1 MKQPLRVLLVED
13 SNDDAILLLRQLKRG
28 GYEVVHER
36 VESAEDLI
44 AALDRQRW
52 DIVVS
57 DYAMPGFSG
66 LDALR
71 IVQAR
76 QGDVPFLLVSGQIG
90 EDMAVAAMK
99 AGAHDYLMKDKLARL
114 VPAVERELRE
124 AEVRRASK
132 RADLA
137 LRESEERFRQLAE
150 NIGAV
155 FFMSENPAD
164 DAPGRMSYVS
174 PAYER
179 IWDRSPQELYKNPRA
194 WLEAVH
200 PADLGRVLEAFPK
213 MVRGEFNEDF
223 RIARPDGRVRWIHL
237 RVFPVLNDS
246 GLVYRIAGLAEDI
259 TEREE
264 NAQKLRET
272 VEALTKTEEQLRAR
286 NEELCEA
293 REKLE
298 IRVKERTADLTRA
311 NAELKRQINERKRLE
326 NELIEATER
335 ERKRIGIDL
344 HDDLGQ
350 HLNGI
355 ALMLKALELRLQ
367 NKGLEEAADA
377 AKIQS
382 LVFKT
387 INQAHNVAKGLAS
400 MDWRGDDLVEALKGL
415 AAHVKSVFGII
426 CDFSLSGVIP
436 ALQTNAVSQLYK
448 IAQEAVT
455 NAVKHGQAKKVDIG
469 LVNTAQKMVLSIKN
483 DGLPFPEKEK
493 STGRMGLH
501 IMSHRANVID
511 ASLQIK
517 SSRERGTI
525 VTCTLTH
532 KAETAAAWNGG
543 GAKPRGSRRLA
554 AATSSGER
562 PALAHA

>member
-1 MKQPLRVLLVED
+1 MKHSLRILLVED
-13 SNDDAILLLRQLKRG
+13 SDDDALLLLRQLKRG
-28 GYEVVHER
+28 GYELIHER
-36 VESAEDLI
+36 VDSSDDLK
-44 AALDRQRW
+44 AALEKQGW
-52 DIVVS
+52 DIVIS

-71 IVQAR
+71 LVQEK
-76 QGDVPFLLVSGQIG
+76 GLDVPFLLVSGQIG

-124 AEVRRASK
+124 AEVRRARK

-137 LRESEERFRQLAE
+137 LRESEERFRQLGE

-164 DAPGRMSYVS
+164 DSPGHVSYVS

-179 IWDRSPQELYKNPRA
+179 IWGRSRQEIYQNPRD

-200 PADLGRVLEAFPK
+200 PGDLARVLEAFPK

-223 RIARPDGRVRWIHL
+223 RIVRPDGRVRWIHL
-237 RVFPVLNDS
+237 RVFPVLNEA
-246 GLVYRIAGLAEDI
+246 GVVYRVAGLAEDI

-264 NAQKLRET
+264 SAQKLRET
-272 VEALTKTEEQLRAR
+272 VEALQKTQEQLRTR
-286 NEELCEA
+286 NDELVEI

-298 IRVKERTADLTRA
+298 IRVRERTADLTRT

-326 NELIEATER
+326 NELIDATEK

-355 ALMLKALELRLQ
+355 ALMLKGLELKLQ
-367 NKGLEEAADA
+367 NKGLDETVEAAR
-377 AKIQS
+377 IQS

-387 INQAHNVAKGLAS
+387 INHAHNVAKGLAS
-400 MDWRGDDLVEALKGL
+400 MDFQGDDDLSHALTGL
-415 AAHVKSVFGII
+415 AAHVKNLFGIG
-426 CDFSLSGVIP
+426 CDFSLSGEIP
-436 ALQTNAVSQLYK
+436 SLPIPVVSQLYK

-455 NAVKHGQAKKVDIG
+455 NAVKHGQAKQVEISLGTDEENMI
-469 LVNTAQKMVLSIKN
+469 LSIKN
-483 DGLPFPEKEK
+483 DGLPFPEKDRA
-493 STGRMGLH
+493 TGRMGLH
-501 IMSHRANVID
+501 IMTHRASVID
-511 ASLQIK
+511 ATLTVKGSG
-517 SSRERGTI
+517 RRGTI
-525 VTCTLTH
+525 VTCILPH
-532 KAETAAAWNGG
+532 KNMG
-543 GAKPRGSRRLA
+543 
-554 AATSSGER
+554 SSGWPKASEESKLR
-562 PALAHA
+562 GIGDALVQA

>member
-1 MKQPLRVLLVED
+1 MKHSLRILLVED
-13 SNDDAILLLRQLKRG
+13 SDDDALLLLRQLKRG
-28 GYEVVHER
+28 GYELIHDR
-36 VESAEDLI
+36 VDSSDDLKN
-44 AALDRQRW
+44 ALDKQGW
-52 DIVVS
+52 DIVIS

-71 IVQAR
+71 IVQEK
-76 QGDVPFLLVSGQIG
+76 GLDVPFLLVSGQIG

-124 AEVRRASK
+124 AEVRRARK

-137 LRESEERFRQLAE
+137 LRESEERFRQLGE

-155 FFMSENPAD
+155 FFMSENPSD
-164 DAPGRMSYVS
+164 DSPGHVSYVS

-179 IWDRSPQELYKNPRA
+179 IWGRSRQEIYQNPRD

-200 PADLGRVLEAFPK
+200 PADLARVLESFPK

-223 RIARPDGRVRWIHL
+223 RIVRPDGRVRWIHL
-237 RVFPVLNDS
+237 RVFPVLNDA
-246 GLVYRIAGLAEDI
+246 GAVYRVAGLAEDI

-264 NAQKLRET
+264 SAQKLRET
-272 VEALTKTEEQLRAR
+272 VEALQKTQEQLRSR
-286 NEELCEA
+286 NDELVEI

-298 IRVKERTADLTRA
+298 IRVRERTADLTRT

-326 NELIEATER
+326 NELIDATEK

-355 ALMLKALELRLQ
+355 ALMLKGLELKLQ
-367 NKGLEEAADA
+367 NRGLDEAAEA
-377 AKIQS
+377 ARIQS

-387 INQAHNVAKGLAS
+387 INLAHNVAKGLAS
-400 MDWRGDDLVEALKGL
+400 MDFQGDDDLSQALTAL
-415 AAHVKSVFGII
+415 AAHVKSLFGIA
-426 CDFSLSGVIP
+426 CTFNLSGETPPLPIP
-436 ALQTNAVSQLYK
+436 VVSQLYK

-455 NAVKHGQAKKVDIG
+455 NAVKHGQAKQVEISLGNDDD
-469 LVNTAQKMVLSIKN
+469 KMVLVIKN
-483 DGLPFPEKEK
+483 DGLPFPEKDRA
-493 STGRMGLH
+493 SGRIGLH
-501 IMSHRANVID
+501 IMTHRASVID
-511 ASLQIK
+511 ASLTVK
-517 SSRERGTI
+517 GLGRRGTI
-525 VTCTLTH
+525 VTYRASVIDASL
-532 KAETAAAWNGG
+532 
-543 GAKPRGSRRLA
+543 
-554 AATSSGER
+554 
-562 PALAHA
+562 

>member
-1 MKQPLRVLLVED
+1 MKQPLRTLLVED
-13 SNDDAILLLRQLKRG
+13 SDDDALLLLRQLKRT
-28 GYEVVHER
+28 GYDLISER
-36 VESAEDLI
+36 VDSAEDLVRV
-44 AALDRQRW
+44 LDKQSW
-52 DIVVS
+52 DVVIS

-71 IVQAR
+71 IVQER
-76 QGDVPFLLVSGQIG
+76 GLDIPFILVSGQIG

-124 AEVRRASK
+124 ADVRRARK

-137 LRESEERFRQLAE
+137 LRESEERFRQLGE

-155 FFMSENPAD
+155 FFMSENPSD
-164 DAPGRMSYVS
+164 DSPGHVSYVS

-179 IWDRSPQELYKNPRA
+179 IWGRSRQEIYQNPRD
-194 WLEAVH
+194 WMEAVH
-200 PADLGRVLEAFPK
+200 PADLGRVLEAVPK

-223 RIARPDGRVRWIHL
+223 RIVRPDGKVRWIHL
-237 RVFPVLNDS
+237 RVFPVLNEL
-246 GLVYRIAGLAEDI
+246 GTVYRVAGLAEDI

-264 NAQKLRET
+264 SSQKLRET
-272 VEALTKTEEQLRAR
+272 VEALQKTQEELRAR
-286 NEELCEA
+286 HNELLEI

-298 IRVKERTADLTRA
+298 IRVRERTADLTRA

-355 ALMLKALELRLQ
+355 ALMIKGLELKLQ
-367 NKGLEEAADA
+367 NKGLAESAEA

-387 INQAHNVAKGLAS
+387 INLAHNVAKGLAS
-400 MDWRGDDLVEALKGL
+400 MDWQGDEDLAQALTGL
-415 AAHVKSVFGII
+415 ATHVQALFGIT
-426 CDFSLSGVIP
+426 CNFATVGDTPRLPMKVG
-436 ALQTNAVSQLYK
+436 SQLYK

-455 NAVKHGQAKKVDIG
+455 NAVKHGQAKQVEINLASDEDKVALTIR
-469 LVNTAQKMVLSIKN
+469 N
-483 DGLPFPEKEK
+483 DGLPFPEKERAN
-493 STGRMGLH
+493 GRMGLH
-501 IMSHRANVID
+501 IMTHRASVID
-511 ASLQIK
+511 ASLSVK
-517 SSRERGTI
+517 ACGRRGTL
-525 VTCTLTH
+525 VTCTLPLKNLVTGSLLPNN
-532 KAETAAAWNGG
+532 NGSKLCP
-543 GAKPRGSRRLA
+543 A
-554 AATSSGER
+554 R
-562 PALAHA
+562 PALVQA

>member
-1 MKQPLRVLLVED
+1 MKQPLRLLLVED
-13 SNDDAILLLRQLKRG
+13 SDDDALLLLRHLKRG
-28 GYEVVHER
+28 GYEAVHAR
-36 VESAEDLI
+36 VESAGDLK
-44 AALDRQRW
+44 AALDRQPW
-52 DIVVS
+52 DIVIS

-66 LDALR
+66 LDALQ
-71 IVQAR
+71 IVQQR
-76 QGDVPFLLVSGQIG
+76 GLDIPFLLVSGQIG

-124 AEVRRASK
+124 AEMRRDRT

-137 LRESEERFRQLAE
+137 LRESEERFRQLGE

-155 FFMSENPAD
+155 FFMSENPTD

-179 IWDRSPQELYKNPRA
+179 IWGRSRQEVYENPRA
-194 WLEAVH
+194 WIEAVH
-200 PADLGRVLEAFPK
+200 PGDLGRVLEAFPK

-223 RIARPDGRVRWIHL
+223 RIVRPDGSVRWIHQ
-237 RVFPVLNDS
+237 RVFPVLNEA
-246 GLVYRIAGLAEDI
+246 GEVYRIAGLAEDI

-264 NAQKLRET
+264 SAQKLREAI
-272 VEALTKTEEQLRAR
+272 EALTKTQEQLRAR
-286 NEELCEA
+286 NEELSEA

-298 IRVKERTADLTRA
+298 IRVRERTADLSRA
-311 NAELKRQINERKRLE
+311 NSDLKREINERKRLE

-355 ALMLKALELRLQ
+355 ALMLKGLELRLQ
-367 NKGLEEAADA
+367 NKGLEEATDA
-377 AKIQS
+377 GKIQS

-387 INQAHNVAKGLAS
+387 INHAHNVAKGLAS
-400 MDWRGDDLVEALKGL
+400 MDWRGDDLGAALTGL
-415 AAHVKSVFGII
+415 ATHVKSLFGIT
-426 CDFSLSGVIP
+426 CDFTTTGEIPSLEMSV
-436 ALQTNAVSQLYK
+436 VSQLYK

-455 NAVKHGQAKKVDIG
+455 NAVKHGQAKQVDIA
-469 LVNTAQKMVLSIKN
+469 LCNTPEKTILTIKN

-493 STGRMGLH
+493 ATGRMGMH
-501 IMSHRANVID
+501 IMSHRASVID
-511 ASLQIK
+511 ASLQVK
-517 SSRERGTI
+517 GSGKRGTI
-525 VTCTLTH
+525 VTCTLPH
-532 KAETAAAWNGG
+532 KEKASGPAWE
-543 GAKPRGSRRLA
+543 RRA
-554 AATSSGER
+554 HSGKRRPR
-562 PALAHA
+562 PALVQV

>member
-1 MKQPLRVLLVED
+1 MKQPLRLLLVED
-13 SNDDAILLLRQLKRG
+13 SDDDALLLLRQLKRG
-28 GYEVVHER
+28 GYDTAHQR
-36 VESAEDLI
+36 VDSAEEVK
-44 AALDRQRW
+44 AALDREPW
-52 DIVVS
+52 DIVIS

-71 IVQAR
+71 MVQEH
-76 QGDVPFLLVSGQIG
+76 GVDVPFILVSGQIG

-124 AEVRRASK
+124 AEVRRARK

-137 LRESEERFRQLAE
+137 LRESEERFRQLGE

-155 FFMSENPAD
+155 FFMSENPSQNS
-164 DAPGRMSYVS
+164 PGRISYVS

-179 IWDRSPQELYKNPRA
+179 IWGRSRQEIYQNPRD
-194 WLEAVH
+194 WIESVH
-200 PADLGRVLEAFPK
+200 PADLARVLDALPR

-223 RIARPDGRVRWIHL
+223 RIVRPDGRNRWIHL
-237 RVFPVLNDS
+237 RVFPVLNEA
-246 GLVYRIAGLAEDI
+246 GEVYRIAGLAEDI

-272 VEALTKTEEQLRAR
+272 VDALRKTEEQLRAR
-286 NEELCEA
+286 NDELSEA
-293 REKLE
+293 RGKLE
-298 IRVKERTADLTRA
+298 IRVRERTADLTRA

-355 ALMLKALELRLQ
+355 ALMLKGLELRLN
-367 NKGLEEAADA
+367 NKGLEEATDA
-377 AKIQS
+377 AKIQR

-387 INQAHNVAKGLAS
+387 INHAHNVAKGLAS
-400 MDWRGDDLVEALKGL
+400 MDFRGDDDLAQALSGL
-415 AAHVKSVFGII
+415 AHHVKNLFGIT
-426 CDFSLSGVIP
+426 CNFNLTGDIP
-436 ALQTNAVSQLYK
+436 ALQMPVVSQLYK

-455 NAVKHGQAKKVDIG
+455 NAVKHGQAKHVEIS
-469 LVNTAQKMVLSIKN
+469 LWNRREKMVLTIKN
-483 DGLPFPEKEK
+483 DGLPFPGKERAN
-493 STGRMGLH
+493 GRMGLH
-501 IMSHRANVID
+501 IMSHRASVID
-511 ASLQIK
+511 ATLDVKASG
-517 SSRERGTI
+517 RRGTI
-525 VTCTLTH
+525 VTCTLPH
-532 KAETAAAWNGG
+532 NAIAA
-543 GAKPRGSRRLA
+543 PSLSREEEPTGQRDA
-554 AATSSGER
+554 ALVRA
-562 PALAHA
+562 

>member
-1 MKQPLRVLLVED
+1 MKQPLRILLVED
-13 SNDDAILLLRQLKRG
+13 SDDDAMLLLRHLKHG
-28 GYEVVHER
+28 GYEIDHQR
-36 VESAEDLI
+36 VESAEDLK
-44 AALDRQRW
+44 AVLDRQRW
-52 DIVVS
+52 DIVIS

-71 IVQAR
+71 IVQGR
-76 QGDVPFLLVSGQIG
+76 GVDIPFILVSGQIG

-124 AEVRRASK
+124 AEMRQDRK
-132 RADLA
+132 RADAA
-137 LRESEERFRQLAE
+137 LRESEERFRQLGE

-155 FFMSENPAD
+155 FFMSENPTD
-164 DAPGRMSYVS
+164 DAPGRISYIS

-179 IWDRSPQELYKNPRA
+179 IWGRSRKEVYKNPRA
-194 WLEAVH
+194 WVEAVH
-200 PADLGRVLEAFPK
+200 PADLGHVLEAFPK

-223 RIARPDGRVRWIHL
+223 RIVRPDGTTRWIHQ
-237 RVFPVLNDS
+237 RVFPVLNEA
-246 GLVYRIAGLAEDI
+246 GEVYRIAGLAEDI

-272 VEALTKTEEQLRAR
+272 VEALTKTQEQLRAR
-286 NEELCEA
+286 NEELSEA

-355 ALMLKALELRLQ
+355 ALMLKGLELRLQ
-367 NKGLEEAADA
+367 NKGLDEAVDA
-377 AKIQS
+377 GKIQS

-387 INQAHNVAKGLAS
+387 INNAHNVAKGLAS
-400 MDWRGDDLVEALKGL
+400 MDWRGEDLGSALKGL
-415 AAHVKSVFGII
+415 ATHVTSLFGIT
-426 CDFSLSGVIP
+426 CDFTVSGEIP
-436 ALQTNAVSQLYK
+436 ALSMDVVSQLYK

-455 NAVKHGQAKKVDIG
+455 NAVKHGQAKQVDIS
-469 LVNTAQKMVLSIKN
+469 LLNTPEKTILSIKN
-483 DGLPFPEKEK
+483 DGLPFPEKEEA
-493 STGRMGLH
+493 TGRMGLH
-501 IMSHRANVID
+501 IMSHRASVID
-511 ASLQIK
+511 ASLQVK
-517 SSRERGTI
+517 GSGRRGTI
-525 VTCTLTH
+525 VICTLPH
-532 KAETAAAWNGG
+532 KPAAEASWRRDPSPPKARSRAA
-543 GAKPRGSRRLA
+543 LVQV
-554 AATSSGER
+554 
-562 PALAHA
+562 